1 MKKFN
6 KELPD
11 GFEKPI
17 DLPESEDQAS
27 DWQKKNI
34 LVTGAAGFVGSH
46 LVERLLTDGYK
57 ITGIDNFDPFY
68 DKSIKQKNIS
78 EALKNSNYKFIELD
92 IRNYKGLFEK
102 LKDEYDSIAHIAA
115 KAGVRPSINEP
126 IEYQEVNLYGTQ
138 NLLEFAK
145 IKGIRQFVFTSSSS
159 VYGINKNVPWKESDH
174 VLLPISPYASSKVSA
189 ELLGH
194 VYSKI
199 HNIRFI
205 ALRLFTVYGP
215 RQRPDLAIH
224 KFVKL
229 ASDNK
234 PIPFYGDGTT
244 SRDYTYVDD
253 IVNGLVK
260 GLNYTASMY
269 EIINLG
275 NHHTVTLKDMVAII
289 EQNMNKKI
297 NLERLPKQP
306 GDVDNTYAD
315 ITLAKKLLEWKPAVP
330 LNEGIKKFVDW
341 FIYNK

>member
-1 MKKFN
+1 M
-6 KELPD
+6 
-11 GFEKPI
+11 
-17 DLPESEDQAS
+17 
-27 DWQKKNI
+27 QKKI
-34 LVTGAAGFVGSH
+34 LVTGAAGFIGSH
-46 LVERLLTDGYK
+46 LVEKLLAEGNLV
-57 ITGIDNFDPFY
+57 TGVDNFDPFY

-78 EALKNSNYKFIELD
+78 DSLKNKDFKFIELD
-92 IRNYKGLFEK
+92 IRNYKGLFEN
-102 LKDEYDSIAHIAA
+102 LTENYDAIAHIAA
-115 KAGVRPSINEP
+115 KAGVRPSINDP

-138 NLLEFAK
+138 NLLEYARL
-145 IKGIRQFVFTSSSS
+145 KGIRQFVFTSSSS

-229 ASDNK
+229 ALDDK

-253 IVNGLVK
+253 VVNGVKK
-260 GLNYTASMY
+260 GLNYSASMY

-275 NHHTVTLKDMVAII
+275 NHHAITLNELVGFI
-289 EQNMNKKI
+289 EKSLNKKI
-297 NLERLPKQP
+297 NLEKLKKQP

-315 ITLAKKLLEWKPAVP
+315 ITMAKKLLSWEPTVTIK
-330 LNEGIKKFVDW
+330 EGINKFVNW
-341 FIYNK
+341 FIHNK

>member
-1 MKKFN
+1 M
-6 KELPD
+6 
-11 GFEKPI
+11 FE
-17 DLPESEDQAS
+17 
-27 DWQKKNI
+27 N
-34 LVTGAAGFVGSH
+34 
-46 LVERLLTDGYK
+46 LTE
-57 ITGIDNFDPFY
+57 NY
-68 DKSIKQKNIS
+68 D
-78 EALKNSNYKFIELD
+78 A
-92 IRNYKGLFEK
+92 
-102 LKDEYDSIAHIAA
+102 IAHIAA
-115 KAGVRPSINEP
+115 KAGVRPSINDP

-138 NLLEFAK
+138 NLLEYARL
-145 IKGIRQFVFTSSSS
+145 KGIRQFVFTSSSS

-229 ASDNK
+229 ALDDK

-253 IVNGLVK
+253 VVNGVKK
-260 GLNYTASMY
+260 GLNYSASMY

-275 NHHTVTLKDMVAII
+275 NHHAITLNELVGFI
-289 EQNMNKKI
+289 EKSLNKKI
-297 NLERLPKQP
+297 NLEKLKKQP

-315 ITLAKKLLEWKPAVP
+315 ITMAKKLLSWEPTVTIK
-330 LNEGIKKFVDW
+330 EGINKFVNW
-341 FIYNK
+341 FIHNK

>member
-1 MKKFN
+1 MK
-6 KELPD
+6 
-11 GFEKPI
+11 
-17 DLPESEDQAS
+17 Q
-27 DWQKKNI
+27 NI
-34 LVTGAAGFVGSH
+34 LVTGAAGFIGSH
-46 LVERLLTDGYK
+46 LVERLLKEGFNV
-57 ITGIDNFDPFY
+57 TGIDNFDPFY

-78 EALKNSNYKFIELD
+78 EAIKNNNFKFIELD

-102 LKDEYDSIAHIAA
+102 LNDQYDAIAHIAA
-115 KAGVRPSINEP
+115 KAGVRPSINDP

-145 IKGIRQFVFTSSSS
+145 HKGIKQFVFTSSSS

-194 VYSKI
+194 VYSII

-205 ALRLFTVYGP
+205 GLRLFTVYGP

-229 ASDNK
+229 ALNDL

-253 IVNGLVK
+253 IVNGITK
-260 GLNYTASMY
+260 GLKYNASMY

-275 NHHTVTLKDMVAII
+275 NHHAITLSKLVDVI
-289 EQNMNKKI
+289 EKGINKKI
-297 NLERLPKQP
+297 ILEKLQKQP

-315 ITLAKKLLEWKPAVP
+315 IKLAKKILGWEPSVTLK
-330 LNEGIKKFVDW
+330 EGINKFVDW
-341 FIYNK
+341 FIHNK